1 MTGEGITDWYSRVE
15 DLASR
20 IIRKDATVISPD
32 TYGIVVNTQFWTRL
46 FDYNIKNALRHKF
59 DTFAGSPQF
68 IIEARKIN
76 SEFKSAKPKAQQQQM
91 ITEPT
96 PSFQKGLD
104 EILQRLSSLEK
115 KIADK
120 TVTDHGPGTLPGS
133 GNSFGAG
140 QTQGNT
146 RPKVP
151 RKCWKDIQCYRYHK
165 FGHIAK
171 RCHLNSTRSEGRSGL
186 TEEH

>member
-1 MTGEGITDWYSRVE
+1 M
-15 DLASR
+15 
-20 IIRKDATVISPD
+20 
-32 TYGIVVNTQFWTRL
+32 
-46 FDYNIKNALRHKF
+46 RHKC

-68 IIEARKIN
+68 IIEARKID
-76 SEFKSAKPKAQQQQM
+76 SEFKSAKLKAQQQQM

-120 TVTDHGPGTLPGS
+120 TVTDPGPGTLPAS

-140 QTQGNT
+140 QT
-146 RPKVP
+146 RKYPPKVP
-151 RKCWKDIQCYRYHK
+151 RKSWKDIQCYRCHK